1 MGAPEAG
8 SYGSPGRR
16 LISGF
21 GRHARLNLTVGVGG
35 MSDRGLGKACRR
47 LLVPVPPRGYW
58 ARLEAGQKPGRP
70 RLPKLKSR
78 EIKEI
83 VVGGVVKPSPARQ
96 RPS

>member
-1 MGAPEAG
+1 MVQLAKDWG
-8 SYGSPGRR
+8 
-16 LISGF
+16 L
-21 GRHARLNLTVGVGG
+21 
-35 MSDRGLGKACRR
+35 SDRGLGKACRR

-83 VVGGVVKPSPARQ
+83 VVWEVE
-96 RPS
+96 